1 MSAYWP
7 LLTSCKHLHNA
18 QYVDLKCFHM
28 CRTSSQRAVLG
39 MSDADLVKECQ
50 DILLGA
56 MVGTAVPDIAA
67 TTAEGAAAALQSS
80 QQDRKQDT
88 SRSEAANAIQPAA
101 AAVDIMDM
109 ETQLLEDLPQAMVT
123 DGTDCSTQLGSFAF
137 PIQQLAGPVDSAKAP
152 VISAI
157 PQAAAGDHAQCDSQS
172 QTAKGEDVQQQQGSG
187 SSHFMLSG
195 PSSLPNMQ
203 SVAQPEQ
210 HILKAP
216 AYENEQP
223 ERHLAEQA
231 ASSVPIPAP
240 AVESATPVPK
250 AGKDGSSMNSLLEAM
265 LAGDF

>member
-1 MSAYWP
+1 MSAYSP
-7 LLTSCKHLHNA
+7 RLTSCKHLHIA
-18 QYVDLKCFHM
+18 QYVDLKSFHM

-67 TTAEGAAAALQSS
+67 TIAEGAGAPLQSS
-80 QQDRKQDT
+80 QQDQKQDT
-88 SRSEAANAIQPAA
+88 TRSEAAIIIQPAA

-123 DGTDCSTQLGSFAF
+123 GGMDCSTQLGSFAF

-152 VISAI
+152 ISSAI

-172 QTAKGEDVQQQQGSG
+172 QTAKGEDVKQQQGSG
-187 SSHFMLSG
+187 SSQFMLSD

-203 SVAQPEQ
+203 SVAQLEQ

-231 ASSVPIPAP
+231 AEPIPAP

-250 AGKDGSSMNSLLEAM
+250 AGKDGSSMNSLLQAM